1 MWWLEVFYAGGTT
14 TKDFSSADIVRQIS
28 ASGIGERAA
37 FADSRDALV
46 TAIAHEAKPGD
57 VVLVMGARDP
67 SLTGLARRIV
77 DAIAA
82 DVAVRAPR
90 S

>member
-1 MWWLEVFYAGGTT
+1 VKPNAAAIWFQA
-14 TKDFSSADIVRQIS
+14 
-28 ASGIGERAA
+28 AA
-37 FADSRDALV
+37 FSALPPA
-46 TAIAHEAKPGD
+46 TGRAGW
-57 VVLVMGARDP
+57 

>member
-1 MWWLEVFYAGGTT
+1 L
-14 TKDFSSADIVRQIS
+14 
-28 ASGIGERAA
+28 GIGERAA
-37 FADSRDALV
+37 FAESREALV
-46 TAIAHEAKPGD
+46 SSIAHEAKPGD